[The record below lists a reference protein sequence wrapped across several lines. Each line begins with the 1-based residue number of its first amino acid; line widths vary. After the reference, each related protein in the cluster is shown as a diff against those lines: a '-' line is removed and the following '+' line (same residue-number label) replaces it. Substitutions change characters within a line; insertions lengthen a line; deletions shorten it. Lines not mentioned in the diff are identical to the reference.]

1 MTKHPWLDLTAEQRE
16 WFAKGWNVSAEG
28 FNAGFGP
35 SPAGA
40 WDYLVRGARDGFYED
55 LSEEECQRESV

>member
-40 WDYLVRGARDGFYED
+40 WDYLVREDGTYED
-55 LSEEECQRESV
+55 LPEVWCPPESV